1 MKWHDAYKIVVV
13 AVTMCAMI
21 YLAYMNQLRI
31 INNQIDE
38 RVKQTCLEV
47 KK

>member
-1 MKWHDAYKIVVV
+1 VKWYDAYKIVVV
-13 AVTMCAMI
+13 GLVMCGII